1 MTDVEELTPW
11 QHMANA
17 RLTTLEA
24 ARRRHSEKISDHGGL
39 LTAMDHDVT
48 NAQVAFRA
56 QLSVLNALRATQNEQ
71 AERLTGVET
80 RLTGVETR
88 LTGVESR
95 LTGVES
101 RLTGVETTL
110 QKVHVGVD
118 RILLL
123 LDRAD
128 QGEGSSSGSPS

>member
-80 RLTGVETR
+80 RLTGVE
-88 LTGVESR
+88 
-95 LTGVES
+95 S

>member
-95 LTGVES
+95 LTGVE
-101 RLTGVETTL
+101 TTL